1 MFVGL
6 GVAGLSEDSARKR
19 EGVWMGIEAAV
30 AVAGAFIGGVA
41 VLGAAWRMIAHYDRP
56 TGNMPL

>member
-1 MFVGL
+1 
-6 GVAGLSEDSARKR
+6 
-19 EGVWMGIEAAV
+19 MGIEAAL